1 MCPQLE
7 DVCITGI
14 GLTKFGKHPE
24 RNSRELFA
32 EAALKAI
39 ESSNISRKAIEG
51 VYIGNFSSDVFEGQC
66 HLAPV
71 AADVLGICPA
81 PSVRVENACASG
93 GIAIRLGVMAI
104 RAGFFDVVLVGGMEK
119 MTNLKTSQ
127 VQDALAMAS
136 DKEYEVPAGIT
147 FPGAYATMAIAHMNK
162 YGTTEEQLAAVAVKN
177 HKNGANNPSAQFQ
190 KEITLEKAMNA
201 PMIAYPLK
209 LYDCSPITDGAA
221 AVILMRG
228 DLARKYTDT
237 PIEIV
242 GSGQGSTTMALQD
255 RPDLTTLQSARE
267 ASSQALK
274 QAKLEPKNIDV
285 CEVHDCFTIAEIVA
299 TEDIGFFKP
308 GEEGLAVEEGRTAI
322 GGEVSINTSG
332 GLKSKGHP
340 VGASGAGQAVEIVLL
355 LREEAGKRQVDGA
368 EIGMTHNVGGTGG
381 SAVVHL
387 YKRY

>member
-1 MCPQLE
+1 V

-39 ESSNISRKAIEG
+39 EGSNISRKAIES

-66 HLAPV
+66 HLAPA

-81 PSVRVENACASG
+81 PSIRVENACASG
-93 GIAIRLGVMAI
+93 GIALRLGVMAI

-119 MTNLKTSQ
+119 MTKLKTSQ

-136 DKEYEVPAGIT
+136 DKEYEIPAGIT
-147 FPGAYATMAIAHMNK
+147 FPGMFATMATAHMNK

-177 HKNGANNPSAQFQ
+177 HKNAVHNPYAQFQ
-190 KEITLEKAMNA
+190 KEISLEKALNA
-201 PMIAYPLK
+201 PMVAYPLK
-209 LYDCSPITDGAA
+209 LYDCSPISDGAA
-221 AVILMRG
+221 AMVLMRG
-228 DLARKYTDT
+228 DLARTYTDT

-242 GSGQGSTTMALQD
+242 GSGQGSSTMALHD
-255 RPDLTTLQSARE
+255 RWDMTTIDGAIEARKQ
-267 ASSQALK
+267 AMSQANLD
-274 QAKLEPKNIDV
+274 PKEVDV
-285 CEVHDCFTIAEIVA
+285 CEVHDCFTIAEIIA
-299 TEDIGFFKP
+299 TEDLGFFKP
-308 GEEGLAVEEGRTAI
+308 GEGGPAAEEGRTALNGDI
-322 GGEVSINTSG
+322 SINTSG
-332 GLKSKGHP
+332 GLKAKGHP
-340 VGASGAGQAVEIVLL
+340 IGASGIGQAIEITLQ
-355 LREEAGKRQVDGA
+355 LRGEAGKRQVDGP
-368 EIGMTHNVGGTGG
+368 EIGMTHNVGGSGS

>member
-1 MCPQLE
+1 ML
-7 DVCITGI
+7 DVCITGV
-14 GLTKFGKHPE
+14 GSTKFGRHPE
-24 RNSRELFA
+24 RNTRELFA
-32 EAALKAI
+32 EAALKAMKD
-39 ESSNISRKAIEG
+39 SNITNKEIDG
-51 VYIGNFSSDVFEGQC
+51 VYVGNLSSEVFEGQG
-66 HLAPV
+66 HVAPTAV
-71 AADVLGICPA
+71 DVLGLCPK
-81 PSVRVENACASG
+81 PSVRIENACASG
-93 GIAIRLGVMAI
+93 GIAIRLGLMAI
-104 RAGFFDVVLVGGMEK
+104 RAGFYDIVLAGGTEK
-119 MTNLKTSQ
+119 MTTLKTSQ
-127 VQDALAMAS
+127 VQDALALAADS
-136 DKEYEVPAGIT
+136 EYEIPAGIT
-147 FPGAYATMAIAHMNK
+147 FPGAYAIIATAHMHK

-190 KEITLEKAMNA
+190 KEITLEKAMSS

-221 AVILMRG
+221 AVVLMRG

-308 GEEGLAVEEGRTAI
+308 GEGGLAVEEGRTAI

-340 VGASGAGQAVEIVLL
+340 VGASGAGQAVEIVLQ
-355 LREEAGKRQVDGA
+355 LRGEAEKRQVDGA